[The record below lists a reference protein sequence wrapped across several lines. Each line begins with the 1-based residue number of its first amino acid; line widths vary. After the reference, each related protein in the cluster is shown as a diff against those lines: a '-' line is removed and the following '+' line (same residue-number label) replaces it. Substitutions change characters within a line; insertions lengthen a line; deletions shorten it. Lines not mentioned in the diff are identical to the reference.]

1 MTPRVANLASTMMFA
16 AVLVATQFQS
26 AQGAPFQNQPAQTS
40 KTKLTANELL
50 HPPADGIQLTRAK
63 KYKEALA
70 WAEKRLKSNPKDL
83 DTLFLK
89 AHLQLILKQN
99 TECLA
104 TCQKL
109 IKAKA
114 HQGHAHTLRGSAYTR
129 MKDYASALIEANEA
143 VKFLP
148 YEEGAMS
155 LRKNIHRELRDGKEM
170 DRDESMR
177 LILSDLRNAWDRVIE
192 KSFEEVRPNEFRKT
206 TYKQEYSTGLK
217 AFTRMSF
224 SSAVDYFS
232 RVIKLKPDWLEAY
245 LFRAQSLETLDRW
258 SEAIPDL
265 SYLISK
271 GDSTFIPVHVVPY
284 DSKIPV
290 EKWDVIN
297 LPMGEAHKRRAR
309 CYAALR
315 KYSQAIADMDVAV
328 KHAPEDRWTRE
339 LRGNINSSYK
349 KYKEAID
356 DYLIAES
363 LGPDYQNCGPKI
375 VECCIAMGD
384 YESAVKRLSWIL
396 AITPADDVLLMQ
408 RADCL
413 SHLGFHND
421 AIIDL
426 SSILSMDDEYIEA
439 YLRRGREY
447 ESLGNL
453 KASLDD
459 YTKAMN
465 LDQGTTDKSQ
475 RAFAGRDRVLKL
487 MKKKP

>member
-1 MTPRVANLASTMMFA
+1 MTPRVANLAFA
-16 AVLVATQFQS
+16 IIFATVFARQPQS
-26 AQGAPFQNQPAQTS
+26 AQGLPSQSNSIQVTAS

-63 KYKEALA
+63 RYKEALA
-70 WAEKRLKSNPKDL
+70 WAEKRLNSNPKDL

-89 AHLQLILKQN
+89 AHLQLTLKQN
-99 TECLA
+99 RECIA
-104 TCQKL
+104 TCQQL

-114 HQGHAHTLRGSAYTR
+114 HQGHAHTLRASAYTR
-129 MKDYASALIEANEA
+129 MKDYASALAEANEA
-143 VKFLP
+143 VKCLP

-170 DRDESMR
+170 DRDESKR
-177 LILSDLRNAWDRVIE
+177 LVLSDLRNAWDRVLE

-206 TYKQEYSTGLK
+206 TYKQEYSTGMK
-217 AFTRMSF
+217 AFTRLSF
-224 SSAVDYFS
+224 ASAVDYFS
-232 RVIKLKPDWLEAY
+232 RVIKLKPDWLDAY

-265 SYLISK
+265 TYLISK
-271 GDSTFIPVHVVPY
+271 GDNTLIPVHVVPD

-290 EKWDVIN
+290 EQWEIIK

-328 KHAPEDRWTRE
+328 KQTPEDRWTRE

-349 KYKEAID
+349 KYKEAIK

-375 VECCIAMGD
+375 VECYIAMGD

-413 SHLGFHND
+413 SHLGLHND

-426 SSILSMDDEYIEA
+426 SSILAMDDEYIEA

-447 ESLGNL
+447 ESLGDQ
-453 KASLDD
+453 KAALDD
-459 YTKAMN
+459 YTKAMK
-465 LDQGTTDKSQ
+465 LDKGSTDKSQ

-487 MKKKP
+487 KKKP